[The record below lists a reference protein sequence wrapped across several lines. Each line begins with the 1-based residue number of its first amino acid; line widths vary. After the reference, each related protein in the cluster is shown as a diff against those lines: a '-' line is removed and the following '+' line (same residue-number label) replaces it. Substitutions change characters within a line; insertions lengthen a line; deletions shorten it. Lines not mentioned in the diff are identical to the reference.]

1 MTHISSKFCVVC
13 AVMCDTLVAV
23 TVEIEP
29 EKFHV
34 QYLLLFMS
42 EHQATEVLVPINWF
56 FNTILTV
63 IVLHLQFD
71 LRNICQG
78 LPVAQNAKSLYVNR
92 KTNQQEDLLVWRL
105 CINFIN

>member
-1 MTHISSKFCVVC
+1 LTHISSKFCVVC

-34 QYLLLFMS
+34 QYLLFFMS

-71 LRNICQG
+71 LRNI
-78 LPVAQNAKSLYVNR
+78 LPRASSCTKCKVP
-92 KTNQQEDLLVWRL
+92 L
-105 CINFIN
+105 CK